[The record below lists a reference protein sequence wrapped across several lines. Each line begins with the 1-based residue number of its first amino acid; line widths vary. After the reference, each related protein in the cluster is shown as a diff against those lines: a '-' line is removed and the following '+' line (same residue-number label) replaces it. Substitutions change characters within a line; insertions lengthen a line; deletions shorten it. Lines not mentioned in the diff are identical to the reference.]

1 MLKQWFLLFIVILAA
16 IFSMIAF
23 NGCSPQQSA
32 TQQIIDQGGT
42 PFQIAQAI
50 YLDAQRA
57 YINVLASY
65 LPYKAELEESNQ
77 KAADDIKYEFNR
89 INDLLNEFK
98 EYAALGEYQNMDTL
112 HFKGFLNAISIRIA
126 KEIERGN

>member
-1 MLKQWFLLFIVILAA
+1 MKWFGLILLVVGSFFVMM
-16 IFSMIAF
+16 FS

-50 YLDAQRA
+50 YLDSQRA

-89 INDLLNEFK
+89 LNDLLNEFK

-126 KEIERGN
+126 KEIERGS

>member
-1 MLKQWFLLFIVILAA
+1 MKWMGLVLLIVGSFFVMM
-16 IFSMIAF
+16 FS
-23 NGCSPQQSA
+23 NGCSSQQSA

-50 YLDAQRA
+50 YLDSQRA

-89 INDLLNEFK
+89 LNDLLNEFK